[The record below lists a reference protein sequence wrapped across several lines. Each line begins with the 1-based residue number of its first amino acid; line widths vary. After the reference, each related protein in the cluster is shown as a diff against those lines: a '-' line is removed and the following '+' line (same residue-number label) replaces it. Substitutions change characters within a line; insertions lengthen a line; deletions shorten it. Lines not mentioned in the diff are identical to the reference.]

1 MKKLL
6 TIILAAGMSSRMKD
20 GKTKCIKKI
29 NSEETI
35 IQRMLNQQQQMFNS
49 QMIYIS
55 TGYQSQEYES
65 LNSSSVKTVNN
76 SLYETDK
83 NINSCF
89 LCLEKAFL
97 EQRDFDFIMIV
108 EGDVIISDEDAEII
122 KKQINKLD
130 TKNTVFVEKIS
141 ANNKNRIGCV
151 SSSGNCYLRNKESLD
166 DRMTGIFLIE
176 NKLAKNLLEKQK
188 NLISNKGV
196 GYYYFYPFLIND
208 ECKVNFNK
216 VYLNKS
222 FTINNQEEYKWAKKN
237 L

>member
-35 IQRMLNQQQQMFNS
+35 IQRMLNQQQQLFNS

-65 LNSSSVKTVNN
+65 LNSSSIKTIKND
-76 SLYETDK
+76 LYKADK
-83 NINSCF
+83 NINSCL
-89 LCLEKAFL
+89 LCLEKVFL
-97 EQRDFDFIMIV
+97 EQSDIDYIMIV
-108 EGDVIISDEDAEII
+108 EGDVIVSDEDAEII
-122 KKQINKLD
+122 KEQLSQCD

-141 ANNKNRIGCV
+141 VNNKNRIGCV
-151 SSSGNCYLRNKESLD
+151 DNFGNCYLRNEESLD

-176 NKLAKNLLEKQK
+176 NKTAKYLLEKQK
-188 NLISNKGV
+188 SLIKNKGMN
-196 GYYYFYPFLIND
+196 YYYFYPFLIKND
-208 ECKVNFNK
+208 CKTNFNK

-222 FTINNQEEYKWAKKN
+222 FTINNQKEYKWAKQN